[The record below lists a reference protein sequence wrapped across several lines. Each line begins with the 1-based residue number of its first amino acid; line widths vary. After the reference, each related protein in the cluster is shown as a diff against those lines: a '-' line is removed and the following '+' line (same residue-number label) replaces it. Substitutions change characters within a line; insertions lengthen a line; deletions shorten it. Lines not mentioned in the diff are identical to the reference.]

1 MVKHQPLQYYEPQL
15 CLSCLTGIYGCRWK
29 RYQRSHDDTTKWE
42 LLWFMILT
50 FTFFLTLTWFYFW
63 WEVHNDYNEFNWF
76 LYNRTGQWGDWS
88 IPILVSTA
96 AGFTYI
102 TALLILALCHIA
114 VGQQMNLHWL
124 HKGFLAIVLVATVVA
139 MTSIEQ
145 MWEEEWE
152 VLLISFQATAP
163 FLHIGALAAITL
175 LSWIIAGQFARSE
188 KAIFQVCLIL
198 AYLAVVIAL
207 YLVPMTISSPC
218 IMEKDLLGPKPSV
231 IGHRGA
237 PMLAPEN
244 TLMSFKKALEHRTS
258 GLQADVT
265 VSYDGIP
272 FIMHDDTLRRTTNI
286 KQVFP
291 ELSSHLPAMFNWT
304 DLERLN
310 AGEWFINNDPFWTV
324 SSLSPVDVTEAGNQ
338 SVCKLTDLLALVK
351 ENNASLLL
359 RIHHLPAGHP
369 QYETYINIT
378 VSTILQSGLPQER
391 VIWLSDHERPFVQHL
406 APDFQQASSIKRD
419 PKFMKDRDITFINLR
434 YTEVNQE
441 DIREY
446 GSQNLTL
453 NTYTVNEPWLFSVL
467 WCAGVE
473 SVTSDASHILSK
485 VPFPIWLL
493 APDEYSL
500 IWITSDIISFTVII
514 GVFILQNYH
523 IIRWRL
529 GSIRTYNPEQIM
541 LSAAVR
547 RTSRDVRIMKEK
559 LIFSEINNGM
569 DTPEELSLCSESR
582 YDGFSNNAIT
592 PSTDSK
598 TTSNQRVD
606 ET

>member
-76 LYNRTGQWGDWS
+76 LYNRTGRWSDWS

-96 AGFTYI
+96 AGFIYI
-102 TALLILALCHIA
+102 TILLILALCHIA
-114 VGQQMNLHWL
+114 VGQQLNLHWL
-124 HKGFLAIVLVATVVA
+124 HKGCLAVVLIATVVA
-139 MTSIEQ
+139 MASIEQ
-145 MWEEEWE
+145 MWDEE

-163 FLHIGALAAITL
+163 FLHIGALVAITM
-175 LSWIIAGQFARSE
+175 LSWIVAGQFARSE
-188 KAIFQVCLIL
+188 KAIFQICLIL

-218 IMEKDLLGPKPSV
+218 IMERDLLGPKPSI
-231 IGHRGA
+231 IGHQGA

-244 TLMSFKKALEHRTS
+244 TIMSFKKALEYGTR

-265 VSYDGIP
+265 VSFDGIP
-272 FIMHDDTLRRTTNI
+272 FIMHDDNLRRTTNLN
-286 KQVFP
+286 QVFP
-291 ELSSHLPAMFNWT
+291 DLPSRLSASMFNWT

-310 AGEWFINNDPFWTV
+310 AGEWFIETDPFWTAG
-324 SSLSPVDVTEAGNQ
+324 SLSPAEATEAANQ
-338 SVCKLTDLLALVK
+338 SVCKLSDLLDVAK
-351 ENNASLLL
+351 ESNASVLLK
-359 RIHHLPAGHP
+359 IHQLPANHP
-369 QYETYINIT
+369 HYDNYINIT
-378 VSTILQSGLPQER
+378 VHSILQSGIPQER
-391 VIWLSDHERPFVQHL
+391 VIWLSDYERSFVRRL
-406 APDFQQASSIKRD
+406 APDFQQASNVKRD
-419 PKFMKDRDITFINLR
+419 PKFLKDRDITFVNLR
-434 YTEVNQE
+434 YTEINQE
-441 DIREY
+441 DIREFAA
-446 GSQNLTL
+446 QNLTL

-467 WCAGVE
+467 WCAGVR
-473 SVTSDASHILSK
+473 SVSSDSSHILSK

-493 APDEYSL
+493 PPDEYSL

-514 GVFILQNYH
+514 GVFVLQNYH

-547 RTSRDVRIMKEK
+547 RSSRDVRIMKEK
-559 LIFSEINNGM
+559 LIFSEINNSL
-569 DTPEELSLCSESR
+569 DTPEELSMCSENR
-582 YDGFSNNAIT
+582 YEGFSNNAIT
-592 PSTDSK
+592 PTTDSK
-598 TTSNQRVD
+598 TKSSQRME

>member
-76 LYNRTGQWGDWS
+76 LYNRTGRWSDWS

-96 AGFTYI
+96 AAFTYI
-102 TALLILALCHIA
+102 TVLLILALCHIA
-114 VGQQMNLHWL
+114 VGQQLNLHWL
-124 HKGFLAIVLVATVVA
+124 HKGFLAVVLIATVVA
-139 MTSIEQ
+139 MASVEQ
-145 MWEEEWE
+145 MWDEEWD

-163 FLHIGALAAITL
+163 FLHIGALVAITL

-188 KAIFQVCLIL
+188 KAIFQICLIL

-218 IMEKDLLGPKPSV
+218 IMEKDLLGPKPSI

-244 TLMSFKKALEHRTS
+244 TLMSFKKALELGAR

-265 VSYDGIP
+265 VSSDGIS
-272 FIMHDDTLRRTTNI
+272 FIMHDDTLRRTTNVN
-286 KQVFP
+286 QVFP
-291 ELSSHLPAMFNWT
+291 ELSAHLSAMFNWT

-310 AGEWFINNDPFWTV
+310 AGDWFIKTDPFWTV
-324 SSLSPVDVTEAGNQ
+324 GSLSLVEVTEAANQ
-338 SVCKLTDLLALVK
+338 SVCKLTDLLDVVK
-351 ENNASLLL
+351 ESNASVLL
-359 RIHHLPAGHP
+359 RIHQLPSNHP
-369 QYETYINIT
+369 HYDNYINIT
-378 VSTILQSGLPQER
+378 VHSILQSGLPQEQ
-391 VIWLSDHERPFVQHL
+391 VIWALDDERSFVRHL
-406 APDFQQASSIKRD
+406 APNFKQASNVKRE
-419 PKFMKDRDITFINLR
+419 PKFLKDRGITFANLR

-441 DIREY
+441 D
-446 GSQNLTL
+446 
-453 NTYTVNEPWLFSVL
+453 
-467 WCAGVE
+467 
-473 SVTSDASHILSK
+473 
-485 VPFPIWLL
+485 
-493 APDEYSL
+493 
-500 IWITSDIISFTVII
+500 
-514 GVFILQNYH
+514 
-523 IIRWRL
+523 IRWRL

-547 RTSRDVRIMKEK
+547 RSSRDVRIMKEK
-559 LIFSEINNGM
+559 LIFSEINNSI
-569 DTPEELSLCSESR
+569 DTPEELSLCSENR
-582 YDGFSNNAIT
+582 YEGFSNNAIT
-592 PSTDSK
+592 PTTDSK
-598 TTSNQRVD
+598 TKSSRRIE